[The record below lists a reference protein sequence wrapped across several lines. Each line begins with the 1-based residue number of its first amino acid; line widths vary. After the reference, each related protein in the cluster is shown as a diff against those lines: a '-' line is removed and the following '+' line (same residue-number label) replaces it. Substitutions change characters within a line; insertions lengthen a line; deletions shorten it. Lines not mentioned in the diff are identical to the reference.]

1 MSSIFT
7 GNAQEA
13 ERQKEAQQQE
23 PAEASSDEDEY
34 DDIED
39 DDDEPMDEGEE
50 PATCL
55 FCPEIFPKLETA
67 IEHLDVRH
75 KVNLSQ
81 LQGKFQMD
89 QYSFIKLINYIRAN
103 KISAEQLLSA
113 EKALWQD
120 EKYLKP
126 QEYEPWLCYD
136 YEALKKDDADVQP
149 TVAELQ
155 QRIAEQSRL
164 LQQANEDME
173 RMRSDY
179 KALLQKVHG
188 DGESKTA
195 SNPVPRNNPNLDKEY
210 FSSYSHFGI
219 HHEMLS
225 DKVRTSTY
233 RAALLENEAVVR
245 GKTVLDVG
253 CGTGILSIFAS
264 KAGASRVVGIDNS
277 DIVYT
282 AMDIVR
288 KNKVENVQ
296 LIKGRLEDTDLPEA
310 KYDII
315 ISEWMGY
322 FLLYESML
330 DSIIYARD
338 NHLNP
343 NGIIL
348 PNRCT
353 LSLLGYG
360 NDTLYAEQVE
370 FWSDVYEVNMS
381 DLRKRSI
388 EEALMEVVDPQFA
401 LTEPEQIANFDIMT
415 VDLNY
420 PNFSHQF
427 SLKVTKSGRLSA
439 FVGYFDTLFELPS
452 AVMFS
457 TSPHETPTHW
467 KQTVFFLEQPQTVKA
482 GDVITGKITSRRH
495 KEDVRALSVDIEVFG
510 KKHKYMIV

>member
-1 MSSIFT
+1 MKDT
-7 GNAQEA
+7 EVKDNTKE
-13 ERQKEAQQQE
+13 EEPTKEAPEE
-23 PAEASSDEDEY
+23 PASSSSDEDEY
-34 DDIED
+34 DDID
-39 DDDEPMDEGEE
+39 DDDEPMDEGDE
-50 PATCL
+50 PTTCL
-55 FCPEIFPKLETA
+55 FCTETSASIA
-67 IEHLDVRH
+67 IAIDHLDARH

-81 LQGKFQMD
+81 LQRKFQMD

-103 KISAEQLLSA
+103 KISADQLLSA
-113 EKALWQD
+113 EQAQWQD
-120 EKYLKP
+120 EKYLRP
-126 QEYEPWLCYD
+126 GEYEPWLCYD
-136 YEALKKDDADVQP
+136 YEVLKTDSAPDQP
-149 TVAELQ
+149 SVPELQ
-155 QRIAEQSRL
+155 QRIAEQSQL

-173 RMRSDY
+173 RMRNDF

-188 DGESKTA
+188 DEESKG
-195 SNPVPRNNPNLDKEY
+195 SNKSVPRNNACLDNEY
-210 FSSYSHFGI
+210 FKSYSHFGI

-233 RAALLENEAVVR
+233 RASLLQNEAVVR

-264 KAGASRVVGIDNS
+264 KAGAARVVGIDNS

-282 AMDIVR
+282 AMDIIR
-288 KNKVENVQ
+288 KNKVENVE

-330 DSIIYARD
+330 DSIIYARE

-348 PNRCT
+348 PSRCT

-370 FWSDVYEVNMS
+370 FWSNVYEVDMS

-388 EEALMEVVDPQFA
+388 EEPLMEVVDAEFM
-401 LTEPEQIANFDIMT
+401 LTDPEQIANFDIMT

-420 PNFSHQF
+420 PNFTHQF
-427 SLKVTKSGRLSA
+427 NLKVTKPGRLSA

-457 TSPHETPTHW
+457 TSPTATPTHW
-467 KQTVFFLEQPQTVKA
+467 KQTVFFIDKPQIVKE
-482 GDVITGKITSRRH
+482 GDVISGKITSRRH

-510 KKHKYMIV
+510 KKHKYMVV

>member
-1 MSSIFT
+1 MKDT
-7 GNAQEA
+7 EVKENTKKE
-13 ERQKEAQQQE
+13 EPMKEAPEE
-23 PAEASSDEDEY
+23 PASSSSDEDEY
-34 DDIED
+34 DDID
-39 DDDEPMDEGEE
+39 DDDEPMDEGDE
-50 PATCL
+50 PTTCL
-55 FCPEIFPKLETA
+55 FCTETSASIA
-67 IEHLDVRH
+67 IAIDHLDARH

-81 LQGKFQMD
+81 LQRKFQMD

-113 EKALWQD
+113 EQALWQD
-120 EKYLKP
+120 EKYLRP
-126 QEYEPWLCYD
+126 GEYEPWLCYD
-136 YEALKKDDADVQP
+136 YEVLKTDSAQAQP
-149 TVAELQ
+149 SVPELQ
-155 QRIAEQSRL
+155 QRIAEQSQL

-173 RMRSDY
+173 RMRNDF

-188 DGESKTA
+188 DEESKG
-195 SNPVPRNNPNLDKEY
+195 SNKSVPRNNACLDNEY
-210 FSSYSHFGI
+210 FKSYSHFGI

-233 RAALLENEAVVR
+233 RASLLQNEAAVR

-264 KAGASRVVGIDNS
+264 KAGAARVVGIDNS

-282 AMDIVR
+282 AMDIIR
-288 KNKVENVQ
+288 KNKVENVE

-330 DSIIYARD
+330 DSIIYARE

-348 PNRCT
+348 PSRCT

-370 FWSDVYEVNMS
+370 FWSNVYEVDMS

-388 EEALMEVVDPQFA
+388 EEPLMEVVDAEFM
-401 LTEPEQIANFDIMT
+401 LTDPEQIANFDIMT

-420 PNFSHQF
+420 PNFTHQF
-427 SLKVTKSGRLSA
+427 NLKVTKPGRLSA

-457 TSPHETPTHW
+457 TSPTATPTHW
-467 KQTVFFLEQPQTVKA
+467 KQTVFFIDKPQIVKE
-482 GDVITGKITSRRH
+482 GDVISGKITSRRH

-510 KKHKYMIV
+510 KKHKYMVV